1 MREELEKEATGQN
14 SGTKVK
20 VWGGTGFA
28 MPGQNRGRDKG
39 RSEIVENKHQ
49 SSLRRACRPG
59 IVLYNVGIAFYVF
72 QTAILGCK

>member
-49 SSLRRACRPG
+49 SSL
-59 IVLYNVGIAFYVF
+59 
-72 QTAILGCK
+72 